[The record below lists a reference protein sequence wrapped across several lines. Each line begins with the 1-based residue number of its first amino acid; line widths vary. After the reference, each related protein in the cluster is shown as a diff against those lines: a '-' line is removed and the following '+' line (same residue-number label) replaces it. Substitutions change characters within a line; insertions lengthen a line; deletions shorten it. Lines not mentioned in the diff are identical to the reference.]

1 MELITL
7 MLYLLEAS
15 VMLTIASV
23 ILTIF
28 SLGLRARLQDTTYL
42 FHRQRQLLMSLLSM
56 NIVMPLFTAAMI
68 IVFHL
73 HQVVEITLI
82 ALAVSPIPPLLP
94 KRTLKAGGDASYTIG
109 LLVAASLFSIFFIP
123 LAVDLLGIAFDSPA
137 KISHATV
144 TLIVGITTLAPLA
157 AGMLVRL
164 IALSFAEQILKP
176 ISLIAS
182 VLLISVVPLLFISMP
197 TVVSMIGNGTLVA
210 IVAFILMGLAVGHL
224 LGGPKLEDRTVLAL
238 MTSSR
243 HPGIAVAIAS
253 NIYPEKNLVIATVL
267 LYLLVNIIISFP
279 YLEWSKHR
287 NTR

>member
-1 MELITL
+1 
-7 MLYLLEAS
+7 
-15 VMLTIASV
+15 
-23 ILTIF
+23 
-28 SLGLRARLQDTTYL
+28 
-42 FHRQRQLLMSLLSM
+42 MSLLSM

-68 IVFHL
+68 TVFHL
-73 HQVVEITLI
+73 HPVVEITLI

-94 KRTLKAGGDASYTIG
+94 KRTLKAGGDASYTIS

-123 LAVDLLGIAFDSPA
+123 LAVDLLGIAFGNPA

-144 TLIVGITTLAPLA
+144 MLIVGITTPAPLA

-164 IALSFAEQILKP
+164 MALSFAERILKP

-197 TVVSMIGNGTLVA
+197 TVVSMIGNGTLIA
-210 IVAFILMGLAVGHL
+210 IVAFVLMGLAVGHL
-224 LGGPKLEDRTVLAL
+224 LGGPKLENRTVLAL

-253 NIYPEKNLVIATVL
+253 AIYPEKNLVIATVL
-267 LYLLVNIIISFP
+267 LYLLVNMLISFP
-279 YLEWSKHR
+279 YLIWSKRR
-287 NTR
+287 NTKTEIHP